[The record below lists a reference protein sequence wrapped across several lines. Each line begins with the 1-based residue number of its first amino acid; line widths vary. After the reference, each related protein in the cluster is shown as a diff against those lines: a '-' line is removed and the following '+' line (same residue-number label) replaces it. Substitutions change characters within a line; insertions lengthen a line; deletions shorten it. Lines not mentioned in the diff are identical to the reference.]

1 MLPQLLLRVSP
12 IALNPDNQDKTTF
25 IMPNDIYCYK
35 VMNFGLQNIK
45 AYVDDVVV
53 KTTCEDHL
61 ITDLVET
68 FTNLH
73 T

>member
-1 MLPQLLLRVSP
+1 
-12 IALNPDNQDKTTF
+12 
-25 IMPNDIYCYK
+25 
-35 VMNFGLQNIK
+35 
-45 AYVDDVVV
+45 VVV